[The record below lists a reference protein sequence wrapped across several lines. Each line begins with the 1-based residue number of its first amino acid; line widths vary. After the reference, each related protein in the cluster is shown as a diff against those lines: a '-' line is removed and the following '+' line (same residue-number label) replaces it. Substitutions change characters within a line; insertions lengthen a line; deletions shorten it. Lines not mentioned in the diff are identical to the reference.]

1 MKKSISLSIAIVAVS
16 ALTIGMAPQA
26 SSATA
31 KPAKP
36 AVGATC
42 AKTNAKA
49 VAANQSDLICTK
61 VGTKL
66 IYQIFIPK
74 GPIKIGF
81 SAAVTGTNALLG
93 QSYRGGVAFAVSQI
107 NAAGGI
113 AGHTIDLVTADGG
126 DTNPQWVNSMNVL
139 AEEKPVMIIGH
150 PHSSALLAQSDMI
163 NKIGVPYF
171 FSGGSVALTQEKL
184 KNPWIFRV
192 SPSDG
197 ISGVAAID
205 YAVDE
210 LKYTKI
216 GILGDNTA
224 YGIDGTAVMVGE
236 LKKKGLT
243 AVGTES
249 HELFATDVSAQLLKL
264 RAAGAQ
270 LIIGWSI
277 PVVTATTLRQVQEL
291 KLGVDYMGG
300 RSMALTA
307 VLGLVTNAQLNGAFG
322 AVDNAVAAD
331 PAAAAWVKAYK
342 RYAGKNP
349 DFFTAQYY
357 DLVYMIKDWIAKNGV
372 KPAVLRSA
380 ILKTGV
386 TKGIGSDSYDFSR
399 TPGESNWSAQIVK
412 YSGDTVAVLKTI
424 SIAP

>member
-1 MKKSISLSIAIVAVS
+1 MKKPIRITIAMAAVA
-16 ALTIGMAPQA
+16 ALTIAMAPQA

-31 KPAKP
+31 KPA
-36 AVGATC
+36 VGAAC

-113 AGHTIDLVTADGG
+113 AGHAIDLVTADGG

-139 AEEKPVMIIGH
+139 AEEKPVLIIGH

-197 ISGVAAID
+197 
-205 YAVDE
+205 
-210 LKYTKI
+210 
-216 GILGDNTA
+216 
-224 YGIDGTAVMVGE
+224 
-236 LKKKGLT
+236 
-243 AVGTES
+243 
-249 HELFATDVSAQLLKL
+249 
-264 RAAGAQ
+264 
-270 LIIGWSI
+270 
-277 PVVTATTLRQVQEL
+277 
-291 KLGVDYMGG
+291 
-300 RSMALTA
+300 
-307 VLGLVTNAQLNGAFG
+307 
-322 AVDNAVAAD
+322 
-331 PAAAAWVKAYK
+331 
-342 RYAGKNP
+342 
-349 DFFTAQYY
+349 
-357 DLVYMIKDWIAKNGV
+357 
-372 KPAVLRSA
+372 
-380 ILKTGV
+380 
-386 TKGIGSDSYDFSR
+386 
-399 TPGESNWSAQIVK
+399 
-412 YSGDTVAVLKTI
+412 
-424 SIAP
+424 

>member
-1 MKKSISLSIAIVAVS
+1 MKKSISLSIALVAIS
-16 ALTIGMAPQA
+16 ALTIAMAPQA
-26 SSATA
+26 SSATV
-31 KPAKP
+31 KF
-36 AVGATC
+36 AVGAKC
-42 AKTNAKA
+42 AKANAKA
-49 VAANQSDLICTK
+49 VNANQSDLICTK

-66 IYQIFIPK
+66 IYQIYIPA

-93 QSYRGGVAFAVSQI
+93 QSYRGGVAYAVSKI

-126 DTNPQWVNSMNVL
+126 DTNPGWVNSLNVL
-139 AEEKPVMIIGH
+139 AEEKPVIILGH
-150 PHSSALLAQSDMI
+150 PHSSALIAQNDMI

-171 FSGGSVALTQEKL
+171 FSGGSVQLTQDKL

-192 SPSDG
+192 SPSDA
-197 ISGVAAID
+197 ISGAAAID
-205 YAVDE
+205 YAVDV

-224 YGIDGTAVMVGE
+224 YGIDGTAVMVGA

-243 AVGTES
+243 PVGTES
-249 HELFATDVSAQLLKL
+249 HELFASDVSAQLLKL

-291 KLGVDYMGG
+291 KLGVDYLGG
-300 RSMALTA
+300 RSMGLTA
-307 VLGLVTNAQLNGAFG
+307 VLGLVTNAQLDGAFG

-331 PAAAAWVKAYK
+331 PSAATWVKSYK
-342 RYAGKNP
+342 RFAGKNP
-349 DFFTAQYY
+349 DFFTVQYY
-357 DLVYMIKDWIAKNGV
+357 DLVYMIKDWITKNGV
-372 KPAVLRSA
+372 KPAVLKSA

-386 TKGIGSDSYDFSR
+386 TKGVGSGSYDFTR

-412 YSGDTVAVLKTI
+412 YSGDTVQVLKTI

>member
-1 MKKSISLSIAIVAVS
+1 MKKSISFSVALVAVS
-16 ALTIGMAPQA
+16 ALTIAMAPQA
-26 SSATA
+26 SSAA
-31 KPAKP
+31 KAPKLGAACTKVNVKP
-36 AVGATC
+36 VVGAY
-42 AKTNAKA
+42 
-49 VAANQSDLICTK
+49 QSDLICAK
-61 VGTKL
+61 VGKKL
-66 IYQIFIPK
+66 VYKIYIPK

-93 QSYRGGVAFAVSQI
+93 QSYRGGVAYAVSQI

-113 AGHTIDLVTADGG
+113 DGHEIDLVTADGG
-126 DTNPQWVNSMNVL
+126 DTNPGWVNSMNVL
-139 AEEKPVMIIGH
+139 AEENPVLILAH
-150 PHSSALLAQSDMI
+150 PHSSAVIAQNDMV

-171 FSGGSVALTQEKL
+171 MSGGSVALTQEKL
-184 KNPWIFRV
+184 KNQWLFRV

-205 YAVDE
+205 YAVDT
-210 LKYTKI
+210 LKYTKN
-216 GILGDNTA
+216 GILADNTA
-224 YGIDGTAVMVGE
+224 YGIDGTAVMVAA

-307 VLGLVTNAQLNGAFG
+307 VLGLVTKAQLNGSFG

-331 PAAAAWVKAYK
+331 PTAAAWVKSYK
-342 RYAGKNP
+342 RFAGKDP

-357 DLVYMIKDWIAKNGV
+357 DLVYMMKDWIAKNGV
-372 KPAVLRSA
+372 KPAVLRAA
-380 ILKTGV
+380 ILKTKYNGV
-386 TKGIGSDSYDFSR
+386 GSGTYDFTR

-412 YSGDTVAVLKTI
+412 YSGETVQVLKTI
-424 SIAP
+424 TIAPN